1 MRRVVLAAVLTTLAF
16 SACASQERPE
26 GIVERWLLALNQGAA
41 GEPDRYAPNAASEE
55 VLPGWEHLD
64 PGELDVVE
72 VARAGTPR
80 EHACAAGT
88 RFVVPFRVV
97 RVDGSQLRSGAC
109 VAGARVTQL
118 SNRAGSADPL
128 FPSEGGPPIQG
139 ERAGVWGIA
148 LGVGVALVIVGEGL
162 MRLVR
167 SRRAD

>member
-1 MRRVVLAAVLTTLAF
+1 VRRVVIAAVLTTLAF

-41 GEPDRYAPNAASEE
+41 GEPERYAPSAASEE

-72 VARAGTPR
+72 VARGGTPR
-80 EHACAAGT
+80 DDTCAEGT
-88 RFVVPFRVV
+88 WFVPFRVV
-97 RVDGSQLRSGAC
+97 RLDGSQLRSVAC
-109 VAGARVTQL
+109 VAGVRVTQL
-118 SNRAGSADPL
+118 TERIVSTDPT
-128 FPSEGGPPIQG
+128 FPSEGGPPIQD

-148 LGVGVALVIVGEGL
+148 IGVGVALVIVGEGL

-167 SRRAD
+167 LRRAD

>member
-1 MRRVVLAAVLTTLAF
+1 MRRVVVAAALTTLVF

-72 VARAGTPR
+72 VARAGRTQGD
-80 EHACAAGT
+80 ACDGVT
-88 RFVVPFRVV
+88 RVVGFRVV
-97 RVDGSQLRSGAC
+97 RLDGSQFRSVAC
-109 VAGARVTQL
+109 VRGARVTQL
-118 SNRAGSADPL
+118 TNRVGSTDL
-128 FPSEGGPPIQG
+128 IFPSEGGAPIRD

-148 LGVGVALVIVGEGL
+148 IGVGVALVIVGEGL

-167 SRRAD
+167 VRKSD

>member
-1 MRRVVLAAVLTTLAF
+1 VRRVVIATVLMTLAC

-41 GEPDRYAPNAASEE
+41 GEPDRYAPDAASDE

-72 VARAGTPR
+72 VAGAGTPPR
-80 EHACAAGT
+80 DVCAEAT
-88 RFVVPFRVV
+88 WFVPFRVV
-97 RVDGSQLRSGAC
+97 RLDGSQLRSVAC
-109 VAGARVTQL
+109 GAGARVTQL
-118 SNRAGSADPL
+118 TERVGSADPI
-128 FPSEGGPPIQG
+128 FPSEGGPSIRD

-148 LGVGVALVIVGEGL
+148 IGIGIALVIVGEGL

-167 SRRAD
+167 SRRPD

>member
-1 MRRVVLAAVLTTLAF
+1 MRRVVIAAVLAALAF

-41 GEPDRYAPNAASEE
+41 GEPDRYAPIAASDE
-55 VLPGWEHLD
+55 VLPGWQHLD

-72 VARAGTPR
+72 VAMPGTPR
-80 EHACAAGT
+80 EEACAAGT

-118 SNRAGSADPL
+118 TDGVGSADPL
-128 FPSEGGPPIQG
+128 FPSEGGSPIRG
-139 ERAGVWGIA
+139 ESAGVWGIA
-148 LGVGVALVIVGEGL
+148 IGLGVALVVASEGL